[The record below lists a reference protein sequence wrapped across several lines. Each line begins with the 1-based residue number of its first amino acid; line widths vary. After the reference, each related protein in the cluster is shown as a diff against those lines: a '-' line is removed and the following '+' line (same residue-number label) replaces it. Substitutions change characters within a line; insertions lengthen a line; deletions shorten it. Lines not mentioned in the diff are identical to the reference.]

1 MNFNTKKRPQGKR
14 KPCDLLTYTWLELT
28 PTRVKDALRFH
39 MLKRMSSIFN
49 RKQGQQLIQG
59 GNASYKLHNLIG
71 FHALTEI
78 TKESFTL
85 ITDELDDNFELVTIR
100 K

>member
-1 MNFNTKKRPQGKR
+1 MNDLRPAKTGWKQLNRMTKHELIHEIKRLDEVICVTARRLNAHKKEAAGKNE

-49 RKQGQQLIQG
+49 RKQGKQLIQG
-59 GNASYKLHNLIG
+59 
-71 FHALTEI
+71 
-78 TKESFTL
+78 
-85 ITDELDDNFELVTIR
+85 
-100 K
+100 